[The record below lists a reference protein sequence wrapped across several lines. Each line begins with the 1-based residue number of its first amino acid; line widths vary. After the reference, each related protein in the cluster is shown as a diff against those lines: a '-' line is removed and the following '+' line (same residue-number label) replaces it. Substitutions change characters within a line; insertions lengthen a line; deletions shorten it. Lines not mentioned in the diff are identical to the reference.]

1 MQVTTIRR
9 AVGRDAEP
17 LTALVQGSS
26 AYRGR
31 YAPMI
36 SGYRVTGD
44 YIARHEVFAAVGP
57 ASRTASGATGGAT
70 GQLLGFYALILDP
83 PELDL
88 MFVADAAQGLGVG
101 RLLVEH
107 MKGRAAEA
115 GVTDVRV
122 VSHPPAERFYR
133 RLGAEPV
140 GTVAPLP
147 PKVTWE
153 RPELRFA
160 IAR

>member
-9 AVGRDAEP
+9 AVEQDAEP
-17 LTALVQGSS
+17 LTALVQGSG
-26 AYRGR
+26 AYRGQ

-36 SGYRVTGD
+36 SDYRVTAD
-44 YIARHEVFAAVGP
+44 YITQHEVFTAVGP
-57 ASRTASGATGGAT
+57 A
-70 GQLLGFYALILDP
+70 GQLLGFYALVLDP
-83 PELDL
+83 AELDL

-115 GVTDVRV
+115 GLTDVRV

-133 RLGAEPV
+133 RLGAERV
-140 GTVAPLP
+140 GTVDPLP

-160 IAR
+160 IAH